1 MKNLLLPLL
10 LAIAACQ
17 AGGDTATAPP
27 PAEDCVCPMV
37 WAPVCGVDGK
47 TYGNACQAGC
57 ERVAIAHE
65 GECEGDG

>member
-1 MKNLLLPLL
+1 MKNLLLPPLV
-10 LAIAACQ
+10 LALAACQ
-17 AGGDTATAPP
+17 AGSDTAPAPP
-27 PAEDCVCPMV
+27 ADDCVCPMV

-65 GECEGDG
+65 GECGGDG